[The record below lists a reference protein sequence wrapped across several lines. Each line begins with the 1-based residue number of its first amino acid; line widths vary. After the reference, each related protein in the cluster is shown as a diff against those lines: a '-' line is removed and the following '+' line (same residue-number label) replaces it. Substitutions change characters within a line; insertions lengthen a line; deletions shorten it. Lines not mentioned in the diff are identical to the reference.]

1 MTCFPSKNLLLLPSH
16 TLHVG
21 NLVRHGNIIDE
32 VVVSLF
38 KAPRS
43 YTGENVVEI
52 SCHGSAFIQ
61 QKIIDACIEKRCK
74 ACKAR

>member
-1 MTCFPSKNLLLLPSH
+1 MIQFLLGKNLSEQSSH

-21 NLVRHGNIIDE
+21 TLKDDNEVIDE

-52 SCHGSAFIQ
+52 SCHGSALHSA
-61 QKIIDACIEKRCK
+61 KNY
-74 ACKAR
+74 